1 MRTGTP
7 KAPGKAKNGS
17 SRRLFPRSLKKAL
30 PPAFRVDSPYLPWL
44 LGAALSLFLAFV
56 TTTGLYTS
64 SVAYRVGDVA
74 RRDIKA
80 PQDMHVQDAAATDLL
95 RQEARERVLPQYDL
109 DTKLGEEIEGKLRS
123 AFDLVQ
129 KTLRA
134 QSDAIRN
141 NLLTES
147 GASRSA
153 EVLPDARVMEEAF
166 RSPAFIIAE
175 DNFERNLQGAVTPR
189 LSEWMREE
197 GYAGWIRDDLIKLVR
212 AALAPVIVSDRQL
225 YGTHMAKGI
234 ALRDIRSGKRVSL
247 DSSVRPIELRAV
259 EGLLRQRA
267 GQLGLQAPPA
277 VREALIGPAAK
288 LVRPTLT
295 FNSRATVEAQ
305 QEEAAKVRPVSQL
318 LKEGEMIVREGERI
332 SEGQLVKLKSLE
344 RNDRQRHVL
353 DNMLGTAAV
362 SFLLLALSWVCA
374 QRYLLSI
381 LRGPKALMLF
391 VLLLASQALLVK
403 LGMVVAHSL
412 QDAYRQVAIQ
422 SFYFI
427 IPFVSGPML
436 AALLQGRSAAVLM
449 AVMTAGM
456 TALLLPG
463 NVHYSLVALAGGIYA
478 AIRWKN
484 YRQRSSI
491 FLACAA
497 IGLINAALAL
507 GFNMQEGLSV
517 AMAQWPSVPLAFLG
531 GLANVIAVS
540 AAMPLLESL
549 FKLTTDMRLLELTDQ
564 NHPVLRRLV
573 VRAPGTYHHS
583 LIVGNLAEEAAEA
596 INAHPLLARVGAYF
610 HDIGKIFK
618 PEYFIENQGRENRHD
633 RLSPNMSALILIS
646 HVKEGAELGREHKL
660 PEEIIGL
667 IAQHHGTS
675 LIRYFYEKAK
685 SAKGGGE
692 PREEAFCYPG
702 PKPQTREAGL
712 LMLADIVEASSRTLP
727 DTSPGRLSA
736 LVERAVQS
744 AFADGQL
751 DDCNLTLKDLS
762 RIQAAFLRVLAGI
775 HHHRVTYPGQPAPE
789 KRGGPNGG
797 IHPKPA
803 KAGAPA
809 RLAGFTAAGG
819 GGPGKPPLGA

>member
-1 MRTGTP
+1 MRTGTQ
-7 KAPGKAKNGS
+7 KSPGKAKNGS
-17 SRRLFPRSLKKAL
+17 SRRFFPRSLKKAL
-30 PPAFRVDSPYLPWL
+30 PQRIPVGGAYFPWL
-44 LGAALSLFLAFV
+44 LGVALSLFLAAI
-56 TTTGLYTS
+56 TTTGLYPPLLT
-64 SVAYRVGDVA
+64 YRVGDVA

-80 PQDMHVQDAAATDLL
+80 PQDMHVQDAAATELL
-95 RQEARERVLPQYDL
+95 RQEARERVRPHYDL
-109 DTKLGEEIEGKLRS
+109 DTKFGDEVEGKIRTS
-123 AFDLVQ
+123 FDAVQ
-129 KTLRA
+129 KAIRA
-134 QSDAIRN
+134 QGDALR
-141 NLLTES
+141 
-147 GASRSA
+147 GAFLAERSSQRSP
-153 EVLPDARVMEEAF
+153 EVVSEARVREETYRAPAFLAAEEAF
-166 RSPAFIIAE
+166 
-175 DNFERNLQGAVTPR
+175 ERTLQGAVTPR
-189 LSEWMREE
+189 LAEWMREE
-197 GYAGWIRDDLIKLVR
+197 AYAGWIRDDLVKLVR

-225 YGTHMAKGI
+225 YETHMAKGI
-234 ALRDIRSGKRVSL
+234 VVRDIRSGRRATL
-247 DSSVRPIELRAV
+247 DSLVRPIELRAV

-267 GQLGLQAPPA
+267 GQLGLQTPPA
-277 VREALIGPAAK
+277 MREALIGLASK

-305 QEEAAKVRPVSQL
+305 QEETAKVQPVSQL
-318 LKEGEMIVREGERI
+318 IKEGEMIVREGERI
-332 SEGQLVKLKSLE
+332 SESQIVKLKSLD
-344 RNDRQRHVL
+344 RDDRQRHVL

-381 LRGPKALMLF
+381 LRGPKTLMLF
-391 VLLLASQALLVK
+391 VILLASQALLVK
-403 LGMVVAHSL
+403 LGIVVAHSL

-456 TALLLPG
+456 TAMLLPG
-463 NVHYSLVALAGGIYA
+463 SVQYSLVALAGGIYA

-484 YRQRSSI
+484 YRQRSSVL
-491 FLACAA
+491 LACVA

-507 GFNMQEGLSV
+507 GFNMQEGFSV
-517 AMAQWPSVPLAFLG
+517 AMARWMSVPLAFLG

-564 NHPVLRRLV
+564 NHPVLRQLV

-596 INAHPLLARVGAYF
+596 INAHPLLARVSAYF

-633 RLSPNMSALILIS
+633 RLTPNMSALILIS

-660 PEEIIGL
+660 PQEIIDM

-685 SAKGGGE
+685 SAKGGDE
-692 PREEAFCYPG
+692 CREEAFCYPG
-702 PKPQTREAGL
+702 PKPQTREAGI
-712 LMLADIVEASSRTLP
+712 LMLADIVEAASRTLP
-727 DTSPGRLSA
+727 DSSPGRLAA

-744 AFADGQL
+744 AFVDGQL
-751 DDCNLTLKDLS
+751 DECDLTLKDLG

-789 KRGGPNGG
+789 KKGAPNGG
-797 IHPKPA
+797 VHPKPA
-803 KAGAPA
+803 KAGPA

-819 GGPGKPPLGA
+819 GGSGKSPLGA